1 MQNQALILEKISKRF
16 LIGSAENKSALKK
29 ITAFFSGREEK
40 KEIWA
45 LEDISFCVGS
55 GNNFGIIGKNGSG
68 KSTLLKLIAG
78 IYAADRGKIKI
89 KGRVAYVSGF
99 GQGLNQK
106 LTMRENICLLGSLM
120 GISPK
125 NIKKT
130 MGDII
135 EFSGLNEFINTKIYQ
150 FSSGMITRLGF
161 TSTVYFL
168 AQSNPDILLLD
179 DVFGSGADFEFEN
192 KAIKKMEDFIRGGT
206 TVILASHTLDFI
218 EKYCDEVLLIEK
230 GKVIKSGDPKEIINI
245 YRRSI

>member
-1 MQNQALILEKISKRF
+1 MENQALILEKISKRF
-16 LIGSAENKSALKK
+16 MIGSADSKSALKK
-29 ITAFFSGREEK
+29 VTAFFSGREER

-45 LEDISFCVGS
+45 LKDISFRVGS
-55 GNNFGIIGKNGSG
+55 GKNFGIIGRNGSG

-78 IYAADRGKIKI
+78 IYAADGGKIKI

-120 GISPK
+120 GVSPK
-125 NIKKT
+125 NIKKII
-130 MGDII
+130 GDII
-135 EFSGLNEFINTKIYQ
+135 DFSELSEFINTKVYQ

-218 EKYCDEVLLIEK
+218 ERYCDEVLLIEK
-230 GKVIKSGDPKEIINI
+230 GRAVRLGNPGEIINI